1 MARFAIP
8 GTAPLTRVVRG
19 LWPDRNPLR
28 RRTDR
33 AAAAIVAALLA
44 LLAVGAPLAAVT
56 AGRVAYHYG
65 SGAQHAQQAA
75 RYQVPAVLLTSV
87 PAVAYVGGIWVKAR
101 WTAPDGAPGTGE
113 ILAPGGGQAGNTV
126 MIWVDHSG
134 RLAGAPLT
142 RSQVTGLAWLAAVLG
157 LIAFGIVVLFAG
169 AIARQVLDQRR
180 LAAWEAEWRA
190 AGPQWTSRH

>member
-1 MARFAIP
+1 
-8 GTAPLTRVVRG
+8 
-19 LWPDRNPLR
+19 
-28 RRTDR
+28 
-33 AAAAIVAALLA
+33 
-44 LLAVGAPLAAVT
+44 
-56 AGRVAYHYG
+56 
-65 SGAQHAQQAA
+65 
-75 RYQVPAVLLTSV
+75 
-87 PAVAYVGGIWVKAR
+87 
-101 WTAPDGAPGTGE
+101 
-113 ILAPGGGQAGNTV
+113 